1 MKVNEAI
8 SHMLETSK
16 RSAYNVSLAMG
27 KAHSY
32 VNSLSKR
39 KGFVSAHVLSS
50 IADVCGYDLLLVNR
64 QTGETIPIDPTG
76 QDESKTD

>member
-1 MKVNEAI
+1 MKVNDAI
-8 SHMLETSK
+8 LHMLETSE

-32 VNSLSKR
+32 INSLSKR
-39 KGFVSAHVLSS
+39 KGFVSAHVLAS
-50 IADVCGYDLLLVNR
+50 IADVCNYDLVLVNR
-64 QTGETIPIDPTG
+64 QTGETIPIDPSC

>member
-1 MKVNEAI
+1 MKVNDAI
-8 SHMLETSK
+8 LHMLETSK

-32 VNSLSKR
+32 INSLSKR
-39 KGFVSAHVLSS
+39 KGFVSAHVLAS

-64 QTGETIPIDPTG
+64 QTGEATPIDSTC